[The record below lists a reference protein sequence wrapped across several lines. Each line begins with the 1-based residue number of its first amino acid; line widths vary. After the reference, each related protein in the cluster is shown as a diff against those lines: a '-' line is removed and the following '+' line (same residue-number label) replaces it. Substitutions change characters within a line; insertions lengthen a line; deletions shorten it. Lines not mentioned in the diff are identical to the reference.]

1 MADPTG
7 AFEKGQLYQ
16 LELAHLQADP
26 NQPRKFMDPQAL
38 EDLAASI
45 GQHGVLMPIL
55 FRVATGHDPYSSE
68 SGIVSQA
75 SLAEA
80 TIVSPNSGQAN
91 LVVAGERRFEAA
103 KIVGLTTIPA
113 IFVEGNHAEIA
124 LVENLLRQD
133 LTAVEE
139 AEALQRLKDEQK
151 YTDEQLGAII
161 GKARTTL
168 NEALSLNKLPQE
180 IRDEC
185 RGDRTITKST
195 LITIARKKQARAMTT
210 AYNAYKAKQLKKLG
224 DMMKSCPPISRKK
237 DPNDPETLF
246 AMLDKAITKLQSI
259 DTTAWTEEAQANFQT
274 SLANL
279 KIEITN
285 HQAL

>member
-1 MADPTG
+1 MADAPY
-7 AFEKGQLYQ
+7 EKGKLYD
-16 LELAHLQADP
+16 LPIGDLNPDP
-26 NQPRKFMDPQAL
+26 NQPRKSLDPQAL
-38 EDLAASI
+38 EELTASI
-45 GQHGVLMPIL
+45 KEHGVLQPIL
-55 FRVATGHDPYSSE
+55 FRVDAE
-68 SGIVSQA
+68 S
-75 SLAEA
+75 
-80 TIVSPNSGQAN
+80 AN
-91 LVVAGERRFEAA
+91 LFVVAGERRFEAA

-113 IFVEGNHAEIA
+113 ILVEGNTAEIA

-195 LITIARKKQARAMTT
+195 LITIARKKQSRAMTT
-210 AYNAYKAKQLKKLG
+210 AYNAYKAKQLKGKTT
-224 DMMKSCPPISRKK
+224 RTKK
-237 DPNDPETLF
+237 DPNDPQTLVD
-246 AMLDKAITKLQSI
+246 MLDKAMTKLQSI
-259 DTTAWTEEAQANFQT
+259 DTSAWTDEARANFQT

-279 KIEITN
+279 KIAITN
-285 HQAL
+285 HQIL